1 MAALRALRLACSVAL
16 FAAAAADY
24 RLTHNFNS
32 AQRTCAG
39 VPDQTIAEYLGCT
52 PSPDKT
58 LSYSVHCL
66 NMTAFL
72 VSYYRGES
80 CGGAVVYE
88 LPVSWTSGCVA
99 GNTTTPSASSVC
111 MSGAY
116 VAPPGAINSYVFSP
130 PNVCP
135 LEGLHFF
142 AVLSQTKG
150 CHTNAAGGGVLSFT
164 LGCNSANVTGTPFA
178 SKDCTGA
185 PLSPPV
191 SVMALGC
198 AVSPNDSSGPT
209 FTTCGS
215 TPEAATLA
223 FAAEGSGAGAAGDVA
238 RAAVLEGV
246 AHAAA
251 RAAAAVREATAD
263 ALRAGV

>member
-1 MAALRALRLACSVAL
+1 MAALRLACAVAL
-16 FAAAAADY
+16 LAAAAADY

-39 VPDQTIAEYLGCT
+39 APDQAIAEYLGCT

-58 LSYSVHCL
+58 LSYSVRCL

-88 LPVSWTSGCVA
+88 LPVSWTGGCVA
-99 GNTTTPSASSVC
+99 GNKTMPSTSSVC

-191 SVMALGC
+191 PVMALGC

-215 TPEAATLA
+215 TPPPEAVTLA
-223 FAAEGSGAGAAGDVA
+223 IAAEGSGAGAAGDAA

-251 RAAAAVREATAD
+251 RAAAAVREATES